1 LRVDFGRRAG
11 PEGQARRSFF
21 SHKKA
26 QKHKMN
32 SCAEKSEKPE
42 PLKEGEDYY
51 FEDGLMVLTARYLL
65 RRGYCCEQGCRNC
78 PYGFVKSDE

>member
-1 LRVDFGRRAG
+1 MGFARQAG
-11 PEGQARRSFF
+11 PAGQAQRLFF
-21 SHKKA
+21 SHKR
-26 QKHKMN
+26 HKMN
-32 SCAEKSEKPE
+32 SWGDKREQEE

-51 FEDGLMVLTARYLL
+51 FENGLMVLTARYLL

>member
-1 LRVDFGRRAG
+1 
-11 PEGQARRSFF
+11 
-21 SHKKA
+21 
-26 QKHKMN
+26 MN
-32 SCAEKSEKPE
+32 SCVEKRDQEE

>member
-1 LRVDFGRRAG
+1 MEAD
-11 PEGQARRSFF
+11 E
-21 SHKKA
+21 
-26 QKHKMN
+26 
-32 SCAEKSEKPE
+32 E
-42 PLKEGEDYY
+42 PGVLKEGEDYY

>member
-1 LRVDFGRRAG
+1 MESSDE
-11 PEGQARRSFF
+11 PEV
-21 SHKKA
+21 
-26 QKHKMN
+26 
-32 SCAEKSEKPE
+32 
-42 PLKEGEDYY
+42 LTEGEDYY